1 MQSWFTT
8 TGRDDSQ
15 SGVPGTPLLGD
26 MLETHFVEFHL
37 RLLNPKPGMGPGS
50 LCLSNNFS

>member
-1 MQSWFTT
+1 M
-8 TGRDDSQ
+8 
-15 SGVPGTPLLGD
+15 LGD